1 MTNTKI
7 AKFSKVSYDQFLK
20 DYRHCITN
28 TLNDEEIYSIWENIN
43 LPKRAT
49 SGSAGYDFTS
59 TATITLKP
67 NDFMIIPTGIRCE
80 MEEGFVLQV
89 YPRSSFGM
97 KYQMCLTN
105 TVGIIDA
112 DYYHAK
118 NEGHIMTSI
127 VNRGNQDLT
136 INLGERFTQGI
147 FYRFFLADEEEVTT
161 KRVGGYGSS
170 GK

>member
-7 AKFSKVSYDQFLK
+7 AKFSKVSFPQFLK

-28 TLNDEEIYSIWENIN
+28 DLNDEEIKNIWENIT

-49 SGSAGYDFTS
+49 TGSAGYDLAS
-59 TATITLKP
+59 TALVTLKP
-67 NDFMIIPTGIRCE
+67 QDFIVIPTGLRCE
-80 MEEGFVLQV
+80 MEEGYVLQV

-112 DYYHAK
+112 DYYFAD
-118 NEGHIMTSI
+118 NEGHLMTSI
-127 VNRGNQDLT
+127 VNRGNKDLT
-136 INLGERFTQGI
+136 INIGERFAQGV
-147 FYRFFLADEEEVTT
+147 FYKFYTAIEEEVTN
-161 KRVGGYGSS
+161 KRFGGFGSS